1 MSRRKG
7 FTLIELLVVI
17 AIIAILAAI
26 LFPVFAR
33 AREKAR
39 QASCLSNMKQLSLGV
54 MMYVQDYDE
63 TCPKR
68 VDWTLAGINYL
79 IPDLINPYI
88 KNTGVWVCPTGHYT
102 ITQAATPPGGTVQW
116 STILGNV
123 SYGYNDA
130 LGQSSQGT
138 PMQLGGIVAPADTL
152 VIGEASTLTLC
163 WVPYR
168 VAYPVVC
175 CQTPGIAGDYNLWAN
190 PDNCRHNGGNNV
202 AFFDGHVKW
211 MSGSNI
217 LVAAGGSPAS
227 PTFAGGSCAL
237 PFWGRR

>member
-1 MSRRKG
+1 MTRRG

-39 QASCLSNMKQLSLGV
+39 QASCLSNMKQLALGV

-63 TCPKR
+63 TCPNR
-68 VDWTLAGINYL
+68 YDWTVQADHYL
-79 IPDLINPYI
+79 IVDQINPYI
-88 KNTGVWVCPTGHYT
+88 KNTGVWVCPSGHMT
-102 ITQAATPPGGTVQW
+102 IPQAATPPGGNYQW

-123 SYGYNDA
+123 SYGYNEVLA
-130 LGQSSQGT
+130 QSSQGT
-138 PMQLGGIVAPADTL
+138 PLQLGQIVAPADTL
-152 VIGEASTLTLC
+152 VIGEARHLSIC

-175 CQTPGIAGDYNLWAN
+175 CGDATVAGDYTKWAN

-217 LVAAGGSPAS
+217 LLAAGGSPAS
-227 PTFAGGSCAL
+227 PTFASGSCWL